1 MSETMETVEER
12 YQKLQDDDSEDIIW
26 IRKVCKLLDDLMAER
41 EKLISRVEELEELY
55 YHPYPE
61 D

>member
-1 MSETMETVEER
+1 MSETIEER
-12 YQKLQDDDSEDIIW
+12 YEKAKEVMEGDIAELFI
-26 IRKVCKLLDDLMAER
+26 IHLLDDLMAER